1 MSQTTQPVK
10 YYGILD
16 KAVGKIRVGLVNTNC
31 ETLAK
36 EVAQELAF
44 DYPDP
49 EVMKYITED
58 QEVDLADGLII
69 LRYFQTAVIQLT
81 PTLYNEIKDLSGSAV
96 LSNDH
101 FFYQGNVKETTTQ
114 TYFNKCQQPDSKWYY
129 ELTPV
134 DWVFQ
139 LLYPN
144 NLNDLVNVVNHYD
157 Y

>member
-49 EVMKYITED
+49 EIMQYVSED
-58 QEVDLADGLII
+58 DTVDFADGLII
-69 LRYFQTAVIQLT
+69 LNHFQFAVVQLT
-81 PTLYNEIKDLSGSAV
+81 PALYNEIKDLSSSAV
-96 LSNDH
+96 LSNDK
-101 FFYQGNVKETTTQ
+101 FFYQGKVKETTTE

-129 ELTPV
+129 EITTLE
-134 DWVFQ
+134 WVYQ
-139 LLYPN
+139 LLKPN
-144 NLNDLVNVVNHYD
+144 SLTDLENIYVD
-157 Y
+157 

>member
-58 QEVDLADGLII
+58 QEVDLADALII
-69 LRYFQTAVIQLT
+69 LNRF
-81 PTLYNEIKDLSGSAV
+81 
-96 LSNDH
+96 
-101 FFYQGNVKETTTQ
+101 
-114 TYFNKCQQPDSKWYY
+114 
-129 ELTPV
+129 
-134 DWVFQ
+134 
-139 LLYPN
+139 
-144 NLNDLVNVVNHYD
+144 
-157 Y
+157 